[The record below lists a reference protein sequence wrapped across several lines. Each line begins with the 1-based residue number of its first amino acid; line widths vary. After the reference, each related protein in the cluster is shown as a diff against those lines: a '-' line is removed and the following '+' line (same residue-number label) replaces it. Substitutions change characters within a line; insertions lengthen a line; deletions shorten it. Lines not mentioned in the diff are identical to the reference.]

1 MHIEEELEETVES
14 EYTADGT
21 KLPIIPPSD
30 FKHGVF
36 KGNRP
41 VLGAINLVSG
51 KEDNV
56 KYVKWLEVF
65 THKGRTV
72 LNGTNPYSWG
82 YVAKVYY
89 GIFSFPVRVEMNPDI
104 PEDVR
109 AIVLPLLRKEILG
122 R

>member
-1 MHIEEELEETVES
+1 MYIEEEAEEMAEL
-14 EYTADGT
+14 EYTANGL
-21 KLPIIPPSD
+21 KLPTIPPAD

-36 KGNRP
+36 KGLKP
-41 VLGAINLVSG
+41 VLGKVDLVPG
-51 KEDNV
+51 EADNV

-72 LNGTNPYSWG
+72 LNGTTPYSWG
-82 YVAKVYY
+82 YIAKVFY

-109 AIVLPLLRKEILG
+109 EIVLPLLRKEILG

>member
-1 MHIEEELEETVES
+1 MYVEEFEEAAETEYMEGMTVQ
-14 EYTADGT
+14 
-21 KLPIIPPSD
+21 PPSD
-30 FKHGVF
+30 FVHGVF
-36 KGNRP
+36 KGRKP
-41 VLGAINLVSG
+41 VLGKVDLVPG
-51 KEDNV
+51 EADNV

-65 THKGRTV
+65 THKGRTI

-82 YVAKVYY
+82 YIAKVFY

>member
-1 MHIEEELEETVES
+1 MYVEEEFEELAET
-14 EYTADGT
+14 EYVDDAAEQSV
-21 KLPIIPPSD
+21 KPPSD

-36 KGNRP
+36 LGRRP
-41 VLGAINLVSG
+41 VLGKVDLVPG
-51 KEDNV
+51 EVDNV
-56 KYVKWLEVF
+56 KYVKWLEVS
-65 THKGRTV
+65 THKGKTV
-72 LNGTNPYSWG
+72 LNGTNPYSWD

-109 AIVLPLLRKEILG
+109 EIVMPLLRKEILG